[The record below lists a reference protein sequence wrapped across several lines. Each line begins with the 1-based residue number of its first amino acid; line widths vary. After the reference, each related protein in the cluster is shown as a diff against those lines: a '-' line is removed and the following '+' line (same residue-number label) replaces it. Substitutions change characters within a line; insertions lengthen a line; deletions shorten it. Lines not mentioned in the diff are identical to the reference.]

1 MPGTRA
7 QAKNIV
13 DTVAG
18 YSNAATTAG
27 QILNEYVILC
37 FGRITGIKFY
47 AQTAGGGAC
56 VGDVLVNGTSIWAT
70 AGNKPTLASGTGEF
84 TNAAGDPGRTGV
96 RPGDRITVQI
106 NTITTTGPARVSA
119 SVAIE
124 GNA

>member
-7 QAKNIV
+7 QAKNVV
-13 DTVAG
+13 DVVTG
-18 YSNAATTAG
+18 YSSAAVTAA
-27 QILNEYVILC
+27 QVLSEYVSVV
-37 FGRITGIKFY
+37 FGRISGIKFY
-47 AQTAGGGAC
+47 AVTAGGGAC
-56 VGDVLVNGTSIWAT
+56 VGDVLVNGTSVWAS

-84 TNAAGDPGRTGV
+84 TNSVPDPGSRGI

-106 NTITTTGPARVSA
+106 NTVTTTGPARVSA